1 MNPHTH
7 TTPTIKWLA
16 WAAHTNNGERSEHQ
30 SESIFLAN
38 SFSRL
43 DTSTI
48 NTSNHLPSQYSGI
61 RAHLTSGMK
70 MNFVA
75 KTNFIPSLCAGKGE
89 WNKTE
94 HERTREKKKQFTQIK
109 ISFVLSWINSSNT
122 ALVNL
127 NAAFSTSPPP
137 NRKSTEQ
144 SGQRKSV
151 REKRKEEYAY
161 KQKVMWFPLSGS
173 IFIHFAQRNH
183 KCNNFACLLH
193 RMKMP

>member
-1 MNPHTH
+1 MANVPNTRVRAYFWPILFHGWTH
-7 TTPTIKWLA
+7 QPSIHQTTCP
-16 WAAHTNNGERSEHQ
+16 
-30 SESIFLAN
+30 AN
-38 SFSRL
+38 
-43 DTSTI
+43 
-48 NTSNHLPSQYSGI
+48 I
-61 RAHLTSGMK
+61 RA
-70 MNFVA
+70 FVHISHPEW
-75 KTNFIPSLCAGKGE
+75 KWILLRKLISFPHFVPEKVNETKQNTN
-89 WNKTE
+89 
-94 HERTREKKKQFTQIK
+94 ERERKKKQFTQIK